1 MSLRLAW
8 TVDKIPGQP
17 GVHIQTLTQKKGGGG
32 ERKSMKTGDV
42 GQGNPAL
49 AQQAQGPGVES
60 TTTTSR
66 FRGPADLQISLV
78 THMNLSVSMSEC
90 VVLYGYIT

>member
-8 TVDKIPGQP
+8 TVYKIPGQP
-17 GVHIQTLTQKKGGGG
+17 GVHIQTLTQKKGGWGG

-42 GQGNPAL
+42 GQGSPAL
-49 AQQAQGPGVES
+49 PSRHKVLGSNPPPPQVAVEV
-60 TTTTSR
+60 
-66 FRGPADLQISLV
+66 LQISLV